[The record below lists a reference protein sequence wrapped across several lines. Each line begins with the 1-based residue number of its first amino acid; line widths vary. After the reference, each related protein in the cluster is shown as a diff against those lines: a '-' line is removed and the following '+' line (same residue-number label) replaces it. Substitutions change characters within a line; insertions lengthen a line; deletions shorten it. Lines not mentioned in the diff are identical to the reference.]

1 MITSSQLCQANE
13 AGCKH
18 CGTLSCACSEDCW
31 MAGNADARL
40 YPSEAK
46 PGARRADQH
55 RASKLAAG
63 CLEKVAC

>member
-1 MITSSQLCQANE
+1 
-13 AGCKH
+13 
-18 CGTLSCACSEDCW
+18 